1 MDKSEF
7 HFHTAGEEW
16 LAAYSAGVLSEA
28 KSLLLECQIALQPH
42 LAAQL
47 AQIDC
52 IGGEFLESAKGEPL
66 SADFSAR
73 LSDAI
78 ARAENNAHSAGVG
91 EADAARGAEGWAPKP
106 LTAFLTRSEI
116 SLKWKKSGPGV
127 SRALLSEVNGERL
140 YLLKSRPGMVMPV
153 HSHKGQEWTLVLQGG
168 YHVGQSAYAR
178 GDLHCEDESCKH
190 QPVIDDDGEEC
201 ISLVADEGRLVFSDP
216 VLRLIQPFL
225 GI

>member
-1 MDKSEF
+1 MDKSLF
-7 HFHTAGEEW
+7 HFHTANEEW

-28 KSLLLECQIALQPH
+28 KCLLLECQLAMQPR

-66 SADFSAR
+66 SEGFSTR
-73 LSDAI
+73 LSAAI
-78 ARAENNAHSAGVG
+78 AQVEKDRHGV
-91 EADAARGAEGWAPKP
+91 EAPRRKDTPEAWAPKP
-106 LTAFLTRSEI
+106 LMDFIKRSEI

-127 SRALLSEVNGERL
+127 SRAVLCENDGERL

-168 YHVGQSAYAR
+168 YHVGDNAYGR
-178 GDLHCEDESCKH
+178 GDLHCEDEHCRH
-190 QPVIDDDGEEC
+190 QPVIDDDGEDC
-201 ISLVADEGRLVFSDP
+201 ISLVADEGRLVFADP
-216 VLRLIQPFL
+216 VLRLIQPLL